1 MMWSEVPIFWDYI
14 TWGED
19 GAVNGVRDDSPEEM
33 KKAYKEWAKREEE
46 MKKIGIKIDKKDTH
60 LSAFFIA

>member
-46 MKKIGIKIDKKDTH
+46 MKKIGIKD
-60 LSAFFIA
+60 